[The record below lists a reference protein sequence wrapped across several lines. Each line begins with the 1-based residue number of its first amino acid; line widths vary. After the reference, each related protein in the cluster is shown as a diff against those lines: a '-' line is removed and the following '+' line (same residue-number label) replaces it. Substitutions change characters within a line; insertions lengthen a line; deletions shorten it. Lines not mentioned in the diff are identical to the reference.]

1 MELIQNFKEI
11 LEDIYGK
18 DLNEHV
24 VQLKRYNNL
33 FELFNKHF
41 DEKDVY
47 IFSTP
52 GRTEISG
59 NHTDHNLGKVLA
71 ASINL
76 DSILIASKNNSSE
89 IILYSEGYDKPF
101 KVNIN
106 ELFKINTE
114 EGTTSSLIKGI
125 AYKIKELGFKLGGFN
140 AFMTSNVLPG
150 SGLSSSASVEVLI
163 GSVFNVLFN
172 ENKIDNKEIAK
183 IGQWAENNYF
193 GKPCGLM
200 DQMACALGGIISI
213 DFEDPQNP
221 NIEKV
226 DYNFDKQNYKLLIVD
241 TGGSHADLTN
251 DYASIPNEM
260 KLIAKFFHKNVC
272 REINYSEFLNE
283 IKEIRKTTGDRAIL
297 RAFHFLKENERVH
310 NQFNALQKKDFNQ
323 FLKLVNDSGNS
334 SFKWLQ
340 NIYSTQNVKEQSVS
354 LALALTEEFISTKG
368 EGACRVHGGG
378 FAGTIQVFLHND
390 YVSEY
395 KNFIETIFGKGKAQ
409 ILKIRSKGSICL
421 NNY

>member
-1 MELIQNFKEI
+1 
-11 LEDIYGK
+11 
-18 DLNEHV
+18 
-24 VQLKRYNNL
+24 
-33 FELFNKHF
+33 
-41 DEKDVY
+41 
-47 IFSTP
+47 
-52 GRTEISG
+52 
-59 NHTDHNLGKVLA
+59 
-71 ASINL
+71 
-76 DSILIASKNNSSE
+76 
-89 IILYSEGYDKPF
+89 EGYDKPF

-409 ILKIRSKGSICL
+409 ILKIRSQGSICL

>member
-11 LEDIYGK
+11 LEDIYGN

-297 RAFHFLKENERVH
+297 RAFHF
-310 NQFNALQKKDFNQ
+310 
-323 FLKLVNDSGNS
+323 
-334 SFKWLQ
+334 
-340 NIYSTQNVKEQSVS
+340 
-354 LALALTEEFISTKG
+354 
-368 EGACRVHGGG
+368 
-378 FAGTIQVFLHND
+378 
-390 YVSEY
+390 
-395 KNFIETIFGKGKAQ
+395 
-409 ILKIRSKGSICL
+409 
-421 NNY
+421 